1 MEAQRLVVLQSGVST
16 VRQVPR
22 NDSTQDPPQI
32 KIAEHSAQ
40 HTDKDNVIV
49 IAPMSAGSE
58 S

>member
-1 MEAQRLVVLQSGVST
+1 MVLQSGVST